1 MNQVSNKKT
10 QGCFDRSIEK
20 MLERKNIDRVFQENL
35 KDLEIY
41 PNKRVWNNIEG
52 QLNGKSSRQPIALW
66 KKLSGIA
73 MMLAAIVTTGLL
85 FFNTSEVA
93 PVNSQIGES
102 DATSIDRS
110 VDTGITPVFIKQPV
124 ELAENSKETPAARR
138 IEEPIFVKKPNNTVI
153 VTNNEIASLYSTVEN
168 KYVVDKNDFLEQLD
182 ETESI
187 TARMESIPVKKINS
201 NNIDKK
207 WSVGPTVAP
216 VFYNS
221 LQSGSPLN
229 ETLSQNTKTSDNALS
244 VGVRVNYQVSNKFF
258 IQSGV
263 NKVELAYNTENVN
276 ALISPSKNALNN
288 MNTNKTGVILTPVR
302 GGQADGGSE
311 LNKSGISG
319 DLNQSIEYY
328 ELPIEMKYNLYDKKI
343 GLNLVGGFSTLFLS
357 NNSVSMITQNDVT
370 DLGDANNLNDLNF
383 SGNVGVDLDYKI
395 SKSWYLNV
403 APMFKY
409 QFNTYSGNSGNFKP
423 YYFGLYSGLNYKF

>member
-1 MNQVSNKKT
+1 
-10 QGCFDRSIEK
+10 

-52 QLNGKSSRQPIALW
+52 ELNGEVSTPPIALW

-73 MMLAAIVTTGLL
+73 MILAVILSAGL
-85 FFNTSEVA
+85 FYFNNNEVI
-93 PVNSQIGES
+93 PVNSQVGE
-102 DATSIDRS
+102 TNKPEIDQSPNNR
-110 VDTGITPVFIKQPV
+110 ITPVVLRPEL
-124 ELAENSKETPAARR
+124 ELAENDQATQEARET
-138 IEEPIFVKKPNNTVI
+138 EKSIFVKKPNNKVI
-153 VTNNEIASLYSTVEN
+153 ITTNDIASIYSTIEN
-168 KYVVDKNDFLEQLD
+168 KYIVDKSDFVQQLD
-182 ETESI
+182 ESESI
-187 TARMESIPVKKINS
+187 TARMESIPVKNIKTS
-201 NNIDKK
+201 TIDKK

-221 LQSGSPLN
+221 LQNGSPIDGSLAN
-229 ETLSQNTKTSDNALS
+229 NTKTSDNALS
-244 VGVRVNYQVSNKFF
+244 LGVKVNYKVSNKFF

-263 NKVELAYNTENVN
+263 NKVELAYNTKNVN
-276 ALISPSKNALNN
+276 ALITSSKNSFNNLN
-288 MNTNKTGVILTPVR
+288 TDKSGVILTPIR
-302 GGQADGGSE
+302 GGSSNSGSE

-328 ELPIEMKYNLYDKKI
+328 ELPIEMKYSLYDKKI
-343 GLNLVGGFSTLFLS
+343 GLNLVGGFSTLILS
-357 NNSVSMITQNDVT
+357 NNSVSIISDSDIT
-370 DLGDANNLNDLNF
+370 DLGDANNLNDFNF

-409 QFNTYSGNSGNFKP
+409 QFNTYSGDSGNFRP